1 MHLYLADCGSEGRR
15 SWLRALDTIEQ
26 LHPRAVVAGH
36 KDPSASDG
44 PEIIGETR
52 GYIRDFEAGIAATS
66 TNRHGSQ
73 RTRSREREN
82 FHGTPASAALS
93 AEMAVAALVCSALIV
108 LIDR

>member
-66 TNRHGSQ
+66 TTLDLYRYMK
-73 RTRSREREN
+73 ERYSHRINPGVLWE
-82 FHGTPASAALS
+82 SAR
-93 AEMAVAALVCSALIV
+93 VAKDSNP
-108 LIDR
+108 